1 MLIEDGKGNGYKCEV
16 NSANQLETRT
26 VQQPRSEWECHNH
39 GTAYVM
45 YFSQAAANGGAN
57 ECLGYMKNDSDDD
70 LVIDELGIHITAANT
85 VYVSKVTGTA
95 GGSPTAV
102 VPVNMNVGSGR
113 TATGTFYKD
122 DSMSG
127 LTDAGRLVNCYLAAN
142 GYLVREPHSTI
153 LIQKNSAIGIF
164 VVTQQSQTLNCS
176 VLFHYES
183 SHA

>member
-1 MLIEDGKGNGYKCEV
+1 MLIEDGKGQGYKAEV

-45 YFSQAAANGGAN
+45 YFSQAAANGAAN
-57 ECLGYMKNDSDDD
+57 EVLGYIQNTSEDD
-70 LVIDELGIHITAANT
+70 LVIDEIGLHITAANT
-85 VYVSKVTGTA
+85 VYISKVTGTA

-102 VPVNMNVGSGR
+102 TPVNMNVGSGR

-142 GYLVREPHSTI
+142 AYLVRTINSTI

-164 VVTQQSQTLNCS
+164 VTTQQSQTLNCS
-176 VLFHYES
+176 VLFHYEPA
-183 SHA
+183 HA